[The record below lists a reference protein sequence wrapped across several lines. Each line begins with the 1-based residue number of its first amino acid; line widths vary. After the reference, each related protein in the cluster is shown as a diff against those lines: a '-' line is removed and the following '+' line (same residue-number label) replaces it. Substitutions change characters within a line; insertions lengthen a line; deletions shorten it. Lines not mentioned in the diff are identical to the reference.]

1 MNKWLHFT
9 VGHTRTRKLTPTLI
23 EIFFRVCLLVYE
35 GGLAATPPVATPAGI
50 SHPGGSSPGTAVS
63 QHVQQLFEGGI
74 KAHCKSLRPE
84 AREECFH
91 ETSVGYEVL
100 GVQTA
105 IK

>member
-1 MNKWLHFT
+1 MNKWPRFT
-9 VGHTRTRKLTPTLI
+9 AGRASGRKLTPRSAG
-23 EIFFRVCLLVYE
+23 IFFGVCLLAYE
-35 GGLAATPPVATPAGI
+35 GGLTAAPPVATPAGI
-50 SHPGGSSPGTAVS
+50 SHPGGSSPGTAAC

-74 KAHCKSLRPE
+74 KARRKSLWPE

-91 ETSVGYEVL
+91 ETSVGYEAL